1 MLLYLKR
8 ENKMVLQA
16 SGQID
21 FGQIQTEFGGSNPI
35 GLDEYYRSGS
45 YVNAQLTYSS
55 AGGYYWTNNNQVIR
69 YTSSNTYTFIW
80 EGTVVCQATGSN
92 FSSGLDHISGTASG
106 HTIYVYGCGTRR
118 QNYSSYQ
125 RWVIWR
131 KNKAAYSGIPYDT
144 SSQIA
149 MSNFYNASNSA

>member
-1 MLLYLKR
+1 MT
-8 ENKMVLQA
+8 LQA
-16 SGQID
+16 SGAISLYE
-21 FGQIQTEFGGSNPI
+21 IQNEFGGSDPI
-35 GLDEYYRSGS
+35 SLSEYYRSGS
-45 YVNAQLTYSS
+45 YVDAQLTFSS
-55 AGGYYWTNNNQVIR
+55 AGGANWSNSNQVIR

-80 EGTVVCQATGSN
+80 GGTVVCQATGSN
-92 FSSGLDHISGTASG
+92 TSSGLDHISGTASG

-149 MSNFYNASNSA
+149 MSDFYNASNSA

>member
-1 MLLYLKR
+1 MLLYLRR

-16 SGQID
+16 SGAISLTE
-21 FGQIQTEFGGSNPI
+21 IQSEFGGSNPI

-45 YVNAQLTYSS
+45 YVDAQLTFSS
-55 AGGYYWTNNNQVIR
+55 AGGANWSNSNQVIR

-80 EGTVVCQATGSN
+80 GGTVVCQATGSN
-92 FSSGLDHISGTASG
+92 TSSGLDHISGTASG

-149 MSNFYNASNSA
+149 MSDFYNASNSA

>member
-69 YTSSNTYTFIW
+69 YTSSNTYTFYL
-80 EGTVVCQATGSN
+80 GRNCCLSSN
-92 FSSGLDHISGTASG
+92 
-106 HTIYVYGCGTRR
+106 
-118 QNYSSYQ
+118 
-125 RWVIWR
+125 R
-131 KNKAAYSGIPYDT
+131 K
-144 SSQIA
+144 
-149 MSNFYNASNSA
+149 

>member
-1 MLLYLKR
+1 
-8 ENKMVLQA
+8 MVLQA
-16 SGQID
+16 SGEIS
-21 FGQIQTEFGGSNPI
+21 FAQIQTEFGGSNPI
-35 GLDEYYRSGS
+35 GLDEYTRSGS

-55 AGGYYWTNNNQVIR
+55 AGGYYWTNSNHVIR
-69 YTSSNTYTFIW
+69 HNYNSTYTFIW

-92 FSSGLDHISGTASG
+92 TSSGLDNIAGTASG

-131 KNKAAYSGIPYDT
+131 KNKAAYNGIAYDT
-144 SSQIA
+144 SSPISMDQ
-149 MSNFYNASNSA
+149 FYNASNTA

>member
-1 MLLYLKR
+1 
-8 ENKMVLQA
+8 MVLQA
-16 SGQID
+16 SGAISLYE
-21 FGQIQTEFGGSNPI
+21 IQNEFGGSDPI
-35 GLDEYYRSGS
+35 SLSEYYRSGS
-45 YVNAQLTYSS
+45 YVDAQLTFSS
-55 AGGYYWTNNNQVIR
+55 AGGYNWTNSNQVIR

-80 EGTVVCQATGSN
+80 GGTVVCQATGSN
-92 FSSGLDHISGTASG
+92 LSGGLDHISGTASG

-144 SSQIA
+144 SSSISMNQ
-149 MSNFYNASNSA
+149 FYNGSNSA

>member
-35 GLDEYYRSGS
+35 GISEYYRNAG
-45 YVNAQLTYSS
+45 YVSPTIEYAIEASN
-55 AGGYYWTNNNQVIR
+55 WTNSNQVIR
-69 YTSSNTYTFIW
+69 YSNSTYTFFW
-80 EGTVVCQATGSN
+80 GGTVVCTASGSN
-92 FSSGLDHISGTASG
+92 LSSGLDNIAGTASG
-106 HTIYVYGCGTRR
+106 HTIYRFGCGMRL

-125 RWVIWR
+125 RWSIWR
-131 KNKAAYSGIPYDT
+131 KNKAAYDMPTSG
-144 SSQIA
+144 QIS
-149 MSNFYNASNSA
+149 MDLFYNASNTT